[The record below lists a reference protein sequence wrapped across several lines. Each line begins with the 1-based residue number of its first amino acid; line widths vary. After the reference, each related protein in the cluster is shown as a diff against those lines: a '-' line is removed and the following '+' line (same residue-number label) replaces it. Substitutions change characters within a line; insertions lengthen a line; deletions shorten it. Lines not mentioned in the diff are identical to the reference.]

1 MDNGSGRRTRRR
13 SLLSGLGALAAAG
26 AAGCVES
33 LSPGGDGGGDGGDDG
48 DSNDSADGNTGVSA
62 ASGGSVVEGA
72 SDVELP
78 VSASQLD
85 RGASKDAI
93 PAIVDPIFSEDWSGF
108 EAEVR
113 NQFGGGETIEPRLA
127 EDDLVVGISREGEA
141 RAYPLKILNWHEVVN
156 DELGGPLLITYCPLC
171 RSAIVAERR
180 AGGEETRFGVS
191 GLLFRNALVMYD
203 EATESRWSQILSQAI
218 QGELTGD
225 RLEILPS
232 TLTTWGE
239 WQESH
244 PETVVLRPPPD
255 SSTISSGA
263 GTRDYRV
270 NPYAGYGESEQIGIG
285 GQFDDERLGPKVEVL
300 GVAVDGTARA
310 YTADAIGEAGLIED
324 TVGGLPIVVT
334 TTPDGTPIA
343 WSRRVDGETLSLSI
357 ADERHLA
364 GGDSRWRRG
373 TGIAVDGPYEGQRL
387 TQANSVS
394 ALFWFAWLDF
404 YPETELYEP

>member
-1 MDNGSGRRTRRR
+1 MDNGSSRRTRRR

-33 LSPGGDGGGDGGDDG
+33 LSPGGDDGSDGGGDGDG
-48 DSNDSADGNTGVSA
+48 DAGVSA

-72 SDVELP
+72 SNVELP

-113 NQFGGGETIEPRLA
+113 SQFGSGETIEPRLEA
-127 EDDLVVGISREGEA
+127 DDLVVGISREQEA
-141 RAYPLKILNWHEVVN
+141 RAYPLRILNWHEIVN

-218 QGELTGD
+218 QGELTGE

-232 TLTTWGE
+232 ALTTWGE

-255 SSTISSGA
+255 SSTISRGS

-270 NPYAGYGESEQIGIG
+270 NPYAGYGESGQIGIG